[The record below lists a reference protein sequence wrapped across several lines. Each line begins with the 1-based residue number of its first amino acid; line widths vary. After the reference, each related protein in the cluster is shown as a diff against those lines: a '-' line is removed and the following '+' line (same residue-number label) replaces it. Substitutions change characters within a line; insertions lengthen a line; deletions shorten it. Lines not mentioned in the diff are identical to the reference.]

1 MATKQFI
8 ILKVLNYW
16 IYSIDVDAA
25 GLMQEKSYESK

>member
-1 MATKQFI
+1 MATKQFNHI
-8 ILKVLNYW
+8 EGTNYW